1 MTELQKKPRWSIA
14 VIVALHLLA
23 LWLIVGQKITLRIGK
38 PGGAMQVTSL
48 DGMEIAGPAPS
59 RAGPGLPNFRFQ
71 LPAPLTPEAVEVPGV
86 ELGPAV
92 RHDAAAVHTGVR
104 GNGKAQANEPAS
116 PAQAANGANGAT
128 GAGAGSEGIGT
139 LSAGQ
144 VRYLVPPRP
153 FYPPG
158 AANANEAGTAK
169 VRILFE
175 RDGKAMD
182 AVLLASTGFTSL
194 DEAAIEGALRAVLA
208 PIPGR
213 QARVYV
219 TQDIVFIVP

>member
-1 MTELQKKPRWSIA
+1 
-14 VIVALHLLA
+14 LLA
-23 LWLIVGQKITLRIGK
+23 LWLIVGHKITLRIGQ
-38 PGGAMQVTSL
+38 PGGAMEMTSV
-48 DGMEIAGPAPS
+48 DGMDIAGPAPS
-59 RAGPGLPNFRFQ
+59 RAGPGLPNIRFQ
-71 LPAPLTPEAVEVPGV
+71 LPKPLMPDAIEVPGV

-104 GNGKAQANEPAS
+104 GSGKVAASEPAS
-116 PAQAANGANGAT
+116 PARTANGNHGVNGS
-128 GAGAGSEGIGT
+128 GAGSEGIGT

-158 AANANEAGTAK
+158 AANANQAGTAK

-175 RDGKAMD
+175 RDGKAVN
-182 AVLLASTGFTSL
+182 AVLLASTGFASL
-194 DEAAIEGALRAVLA
+194 DDAAIEGALQAVLA
-208 PIPGR
+208 PLPGR